1 MPVPSRR
8 VPRLTASKVKCAAEI
23 RQALRDRGGSAHRDV
38 VISSILANKGD
49 VGPAAERKRKEL
61 MSAFDLHRVAGPECE
76 AERLFDLPFG
86 PSSHRWALTPD
97 A

>member
-1 MPVPSRR
+1 MPISSRR
-8 VPRLTASKVKCAAEI
+8 APRLTAAKVKAAAEI

-38 VISSILANKGD
+38 VIDTILNGKG
-49 VGPAAERKRKEL
+49 VRGPAAERKRKEL